1 MFCGLSVT
9 GEVERVNVP
18 KQRGKPKG
26 VIEDKSM
33 SEDHQ
38 MVVQPLAMIE
48 TKWPR
53 LFMALTHHRTTNGK
67 QLTFADKPWL
77 EEIYKDNNSRMVIIK
92 CSQVHMTEHF
102 LCAMFTD
109 ARRGLRGM
117 YILPTNEHRRP
128 FVTDRINRLRDN
140 SKQYRTAVTVMGAAD
155 SNVYKSIFGS
165 GWKFVGAN
173 VRKNFFEFPAD
184 VLIMDEYDLLDQD
197 NLQYAYDRI
206 ANSSEPHVY
215 KFGNPTHDGTG
226 IAKEWLT
233 STQNEWHVRCPHC
246 NTEQVLD
253 WYKHFVDKHGPAYEL
268 RDEHGRPLCIK
279 CGAPFDRCGPG
290 RWIPANPSST
300 ISGYRISRL
309 FTHKAETDIVGHP
322 QDSLYSKFCDA
333 AGNETRLQNFHNNYL
348 GTTYESYELKL
359 SECLIRLRAAK
370 HALEYESGYRT
381 IAGIDQGRLFTVVI
395 SAVVNGVIHDLSYDV
410 CSTWDELDALLT
422 AYNVVCTVIDAQG
435 GGYAETRKFVRM
447 HGGRWMCYYRPK
459 DQVKVEYVLDY
470 EQSVVNTNRT
480 ELLDTMVAEFKNE
493 KVVVRHDWATAC
505 SGAYFSEMQVPKR
518 KMDAGGRII
527 WTKGVDHFFHAASY
541 RTLALAISGMK
552 NSAELKRD
560 WHVDR
565 MPKPINVQDII
576 AGGRI
581 GDNGDEAEDTPVKRK
596 RSWHVG

>member
-1 MFCGLSVT
+1 M
-9 GEVERVNVP
+9 P
-18 KQRGKPKG
+18 IAKG
-26 VIEDKSM
+26 TIADKSM
-33 SEDHQ
+33 TEDHQ
-38 MVVQPLAMIE
+38 MITQPLAIIE

-67 QLTFADKPWL
+67 QLTFGDKPWL
-77 EEIYKDNNSRMVIIK
+77 EAIYKDNNPRMVIIK

-128 FVTDRINRLRDN
+128 FVTDRIGRLRD
-140 SKQYRTAVTVMGAAD
+140 SSPQYRRAITDAGTQAD
-155 SNVYKSIFGS
+155 SNVYKTIFGA
-165 GWKFVGAN
+165 GWKFMGAN
-173 VRKNFFEFPAD
+173 VRKNFYEFPAD

-197 NLQYAYDRI
+197 NLQYAYDRL
-206 ANSSEPHVY
+206 ANSKEPHIY
-215 KFGNPTHDGTG
+215 KFGNPTYDGTG
-226 IAKEWLT
+226 IAKEWIK

-253 WYKHFVDKHGPAYEL
+253 WYQHFVEKQGPSYQL
-268 RDEHGRPLCIK
+268 KDEHGRPLCTK

-290 RWIPANPSST
+290 RWISANPSSS

-309 FTHKAETDIVGHP
+309 FTYKADTDIIGHP
-322 QDSLYSKFCDA
+322 QDSLYAKFYDA

-359 SECLIRLRAAK
+359 SESLIGSRAVK
-370 HALEYESGYRT
+370 QPLEYEKGYRT

-395 SAVVNGVIHDLSYDV
+395 SAVVDGVIHDLAYDI
-410 CSTWDELDALLT
+410 CSTWDELDAMLA
-422 AYNVVCTVIDAQG
+422 AYNVVTAVVDAQG

-447 HGGRWMCYYRPK
+447 RGGRWMCYYRPK
-459 DQVKVEYVLDY
+459 DQVKAEYVLDY
-470 EQSVVNTNRT
+470 EQGVVNTNRT
-480 ELLDTMVAEFKNE
+480 ELLDTMVSAFKNNRI
-493 KVVVRHDWATAC
+493 VVKHDWRTAC

-518 KMDAGGRII
+518 KMDPGGRII
-527 WTKGVDHFFHAASY
+527 WTKGVDHFFHASSY
-541 RTLALAISGMK
+541 RTLALAISGMI
-552 NSAELKRD
+552 NSAQLKKS

-565 MPKPINVQDII
+565 MPKPISVQDII

-581 GDNGDEAEDTPVKRK
+581 GDNGGEPPVVEAAKIK